1 MKKLEWCLEQKKGI
15 KLVEPSENLAIE
27 YLNSAEESLRVLA
40 KIKTDSKMW
49 VATTKYYVEYF
60 TFYAFLMRIGVKTE
74 IHSCTI
80 ELARYLE
87 EHGFIRKN
95 VSAMLEDDKKLRI
108 ENQYYLKNLPISTD
122 LKKLRNFILEIK
134 ELIDGLTES
143 KVQIIRASLKTILE

>member
-15 KLVEPSENLAIE
+15 KLIEPSENLAKE

-60 TFYAFLMRIGVKTE
+60 AFYAFLMRLGIKTE

-80 ELARYLE
+80 ELARFLE
-87 EHGFIRKN
+87 ERGCIRKN
-95 VSAMLEDDKKLRI
+95 VSAMLEEDKKLRI
-108 ENQYYLKNLPISTD
+108 ENQYYLKNLSISTD

-143 KVQIIRASLKTILE
+143 KVQIIRDSLNF